1 MFGRAARAWWA
12 RFGPVHWL
20 LLLPGMLFLRVLPG
34 PHLASPQGASPDF
47 LPRPPPLPSLPVSLG
62 LASLR
67 VRLVTRLVYHL
78 CHPP

>member
-47 LPRPPPLPSLPVSLG
+47 LPPPLPSLPVSLG

-67 VRLVTRLVYHL
+67 VRLVTSLVYHL